1 MRETLSRYRTNVLS
15 DRRPLFDLNLTERN
29 PDDHGVNTQPP
40 PPPHPPSEQSPG
52 TTWSDVRVWGI
63 KTRNAVLAAGFVVLV
78 LGALADIAHFVDGRD
93 SDRSSEA
100 VFTQPLDTEVSP
112 LQVLETNQTVTP
124 TPAIVPTVPA
134 QTALDPTL
142 NTYTVEPGDLLYDIA
157 QRYGTTTQILAEL
170 NALEDPNRI
179 EVGQVLAI
187 PDSATES

>member
-1 MRETLSRYRTNVLS
+1 M
-15 DRRPLFDLNLTERN
+15 
-29 PDDHGVNTQPP
+29 
-40 PPPHPPSEQSPG
+40 
-52 TTWSDVRVWGI
+52 
-63 KTRNAVLAAGFVVLV
+63 LV